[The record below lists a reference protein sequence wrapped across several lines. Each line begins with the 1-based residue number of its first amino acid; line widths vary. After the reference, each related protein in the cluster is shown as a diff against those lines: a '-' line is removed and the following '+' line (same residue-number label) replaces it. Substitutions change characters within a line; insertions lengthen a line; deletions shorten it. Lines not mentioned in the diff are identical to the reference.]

1 MLICYLILYLK
12 VGMLEKTAKEGP
24 VKLHERLLNLAAAS
38 LAEVVILNQIN
49 FIRKL
54 HLKP

>member
-24 VKLHERLLNLAAAS
+24 VKLHQRLLNLAAAS

-49 FIRKL
+49 FIQKL